1 MIGLPNRAVNRFSI
15 GQPPKNSDLINRQ
28 IIWII
33 SSKIHYFGPN
43 SRGVEWCFFDQAG
56 MGVKSFFLAFNLSM
70 DMS

>member
-1 MIGLPNRAVNRFSI
+1 MFYTPATVVKLSFYVFCSFMI
-15 GQPPKNSDLINRQ
+15 
-28 IIWII
+28 
-33 SSKIHYFGPN
+33 